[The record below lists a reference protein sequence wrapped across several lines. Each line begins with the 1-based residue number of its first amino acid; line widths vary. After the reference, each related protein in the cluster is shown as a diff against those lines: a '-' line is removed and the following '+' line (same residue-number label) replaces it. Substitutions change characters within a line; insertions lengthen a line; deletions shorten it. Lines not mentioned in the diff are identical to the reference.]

1 MLFSKTLF
9 VAVAGLSAMAFA
21 APVENSAAHEPTDPL
36 KQLNALA
43 KDPCNGNLNHAAC
56 DKARHKKGGKGGR
69 ILAIDPVDAVET
81 VDAVDAV
88 DSAMDADF
96 DPADPTQQLST
107 SAKGKKKKDP
117 CAGAKDKAACEKLF
131 KQSKS
136 KKKGGRVLA
145 VDDADSVDEEF

>member
-43 KDPCNGNLNHAAC
+43 KDPCNGNPNHAAC
-56 DKARHKKGGKGGR
+56 DKARHKKGKGGR